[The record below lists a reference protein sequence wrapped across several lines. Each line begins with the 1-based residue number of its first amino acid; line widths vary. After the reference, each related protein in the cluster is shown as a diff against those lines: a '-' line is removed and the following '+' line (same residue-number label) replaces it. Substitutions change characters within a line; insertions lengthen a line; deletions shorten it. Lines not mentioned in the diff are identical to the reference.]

1 MSATNFIV
9 PLHPTEQDKELYRA
23 ADENVIRIEVQLP
36 TGQML
41 ETRDCRVVVSMT
53 KDAMLGFGTSLIR
66 AALDESQER
75 GCWEF
80 ENAEQDSAIEQ
91 LGVYL
96 HPSSCKLVLNL
107 TSLGKLQNLLDR
119 LR

>member
-1 MSATNFIV
+1 MSAKNFTV
-9 PLHPTEQDKELYRA
+9 PLNPTDQDKEVYRA

-36 TGQML
+36 SGETV
-41 ETRDCRVVVSMT
+41 ETRNCRVVVSLT
-53 KDAMLGFGTSLIR
+53 KDAMLGLGSSLIR
-66 AALDESQER
+66 AALNESQER

-80 ENAEQDSAIEQ
+80 ENAEPSAATEQ

-107 TSLGKLQNLLDR
+107 THLGKLGDLLTGQR
-119 LR
+119 